1 MAVIIGVPPLVASV
15 SARIG
20 YRHRRMR
27 HPLSNA
33 PYRTGNALSYIY
45 TALPQSSPISHKD
58 LQSIYLCNHGKR
70 F

>member
-1 MAVIIGVPPLVASV
+1 MAVIIGVPPLVTSA

-20 YRHRRMR
+20 YRHPMR
-27 HPLSNA
+27 HLHSHA

-45 TALPQSSPISHKD
+45 TALPQNSPISHKN
-58 LQSIYLCNHGKR
+58 LESFYIRNHGQR